1 MYHPQCWLGTLATTR
16 QSGITP
22 EKVCMENF
30 KAAKLEK
37 LKRLQDAVKKLV
49 HLRSIKKLKESRA
62 VITACSSFEL

>member
-1 MYHPQCWLGTLATTR
+1 MLAR
-16 QSGITP
+16 YSGYYSPERNHP
-22 EKVCMENF
+22 EKVCMENL